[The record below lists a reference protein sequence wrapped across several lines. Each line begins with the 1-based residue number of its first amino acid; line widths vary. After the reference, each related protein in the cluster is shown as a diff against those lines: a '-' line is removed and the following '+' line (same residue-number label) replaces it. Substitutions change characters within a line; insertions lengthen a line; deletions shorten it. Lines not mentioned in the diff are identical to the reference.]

1 MLRPRRHSTRVL
13 RPRRHPTRVHRPR
26 RHPTHDARTHGH
38 GGRRWNDGVWT
49 PEPSLGPRVVA
60 CDAPGLITPHW
71 FPVRW
76 VPARGLSRPAHA
88 QSGLGVQRTVSG
100 TLTAS
105 AATGPPGPKGYG
117 RRPVIGD
124 PIGTVSPVRR
134 RGRRRDACILS
145 AALGPRHPLDGRLVS
160 AYRRSTGQCATW
172 TRGTT
177 RRRGAEARPR
187 PGQTKAPT
195 SGVRLLGNPL
205 NFNGMKSTP
214 VRTPTTTTHDVP

>member
-1 MLRPRRHSTRVL
+1 M
-13 RPRRHPTRVHRPR
+13 
-26 RHPTHDARTHGH
+26 
-38 GGRRWNDGVWT
+38 WT
-49 PEPSLGPRVVA
+49 PEPSLRPRVVA

-71 FPVRW
+71 FSVRW
-76 VPARGLSRPAHA
+76 VPARGQSRPAHT

-117 RRPVIGD
+117 RRPAIGD
-124 PIGTVSPVRR
+124 PIGTVSPVGR
-134 RGRRRDACILS
+134 RGGRRDACTLS
-145 AALGPRHPLDGRLVS
+145 VALGPRHPLDGRLVS

-195 SGVRLLGNPL
+195 PSARLLGNPQ
-205 NFNGMKSTP
+205 NFKGMKSTP
-214 VRTPTTTTHDVP
+214 VRTPATTTHDESTSVTYIRT